1 MAKSAE
7 VKLAIFG
14 RAGVGKSGKVF
25 VVVVVVCVCLCVSL
39 LLSGGR
45 AYLLFSYVALLD
57 EASFSLTQIFI
68 LHNQVLCPLLLLYG
82 KAALLIIHKAMDTSG
97 VLIYQGRM
105 SDFQRNKIG

>member
-1 MAKSAE
+1 M
-7 VKLAIFG
+7 G
-14 RAGVGKSGKVF
+14 G
-25 VVVVVVCVCLCVSL
+25 
-39 LLSGGR
+39 GGR
-45 AYLLFSYVALLD
+45 GRGRLAYLLFSYVALLD